1 VEDGIRYIY
10 ETLQS
15 KTDDGYDLI
24 TFKKTKE
31 DGTLIEERKYK
42 IVGSSVYLE
51 DYTSKAKRKLI
62 CRKKTNKSP

>member
-31 DGTLIEERKYK
+31 DGTLIEERNTKLSEARY
-42 IVGSSVYLE
+42 IWRIILR
-51 DYTSKAKRKLI
+51 KAKR
-62 CRKKTNKSP
+62 S

>member
-42 IVGSSVYLE
+42 LSEARYIWRIILR
-51 DYTSKAKRKLI
+51 KAKRKLI
-62 CRKKTNKSP
+62 CRKKTK